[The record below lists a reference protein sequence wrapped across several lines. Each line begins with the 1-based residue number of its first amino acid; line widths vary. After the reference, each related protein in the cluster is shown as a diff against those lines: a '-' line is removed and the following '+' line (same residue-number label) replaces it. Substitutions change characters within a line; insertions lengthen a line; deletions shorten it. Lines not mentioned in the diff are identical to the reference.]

1 MKREQLLA
9 AIRKWCRKN
18 EVSYV
23 IDTVAGKGSH
33 MRVFIGAEKSTTIKS
48 GELPPG
54 YVDLVLK
61 QLGIPKRDIKR

>member
-1 MKREQLLA
+1 M
-9 AIRKWCRKN
+9 
-18 EVSYV
+18 
-23 IDTVAGKGSH
+23 IDAVAGKGSH